1 MGRSLDGRQET
12 KKWKVA
18 FLCNHNS
25 CRSQIAEALAR
36 RMASDVMEVYSAG
49 VALGKDISSR
59 AVRMLKAEYNI
70 DLLEEGHYTKL
81 VSAIPEVDIVIYMG
95 CSIRCVSV
103 PCLIEIDWGVESP
116 SDDSDESFKRM
127 IKNIERQVEK
137 LREDI
142 ITGRIAQW
150 KKENISVDFAE
161 TFPFWKNLT
170 EEDRNRISRSWR
182 LELFDKNRTIYN
194 TTQGCK
200 GLLIISRGSMRVYI
214 VSPEG
219 RKVTLYRLEEGE
231 VCVFTAGCLIEE
243 IDFDILIEAAEYT
256 ETVTIPA
263 ADLKPIMK
271 EDKTFE
277 NYLYKKTAERFSDV
291 MWTIQN
297 ILFKRVDQRI
307 AGYLWEEKVRQDS
320 DTVKVT
326 QEEIANEIGSAR
338 EVVTKTLKYMASDQL
353 IRTGHGKIE
362 ILDREKLYQL
372 I

>member
-1 MGRSLDGRQET
+1 MRRRREI

-25 CRSQIAEALAR
+25 CRSQIAEALAK

-49 VALGKDISSR
+49 VALGKDINRR
-59 AVRMLKAEYNI
+59 AVRILKTEYNI
-70 DLLEEGHYTKL
+70 DLMEEGHYTKL
-81 VSAIPEVDIVIYMG
+81 YSEIPEVDIVIYMG
-95 CSIRCVSV
+95 CSIRCVSM
-103 PCLIEIDWGVESP
+103 PCQIEIDWGVDSP

-127 IKNIERQVEK
+127 IKNIEDHVKK

-142 ITGRIAQW
+142 ITDRISQW
-150 KKENISVDFAE
+150 KKDNIPIDFAGI
-161 TFPFWKNLT
+161 FPFWENLP
-170 EEDRNRISRSWR
+170 EEHKKRISRSWR
-182 LELFDKNRTIYN
+182 LELFDRNRTIYN

-200 GLLIISRGSMRVYI
+200 GLLIISKGSMRVYI

-231 VCVFTAGCLIEE
+231 VCVFTAGCLMEE
-243 IDFDILIEAAEYT
+243 IDFDILIEAVEHT

-271 EDKTFE
+271 EEKIFE
-277 NYLYKKTAERFSDV
+277 NYLYKKTAERFSNV
-291 MWTIQN
+291 MWTIQSV
-297 ILFKRVDQRI
+297 LFKKVDQRI
-307 AGYLWEEKVRQDS
+307 AGYLWEEKIRQDS
-320 DTVKVT
+320 DIVKVT
-326 QEEIANEIGSAR
+326 QEDIANEIGSAR
-338 EVVTKTLKYMASDQL
+338 EVVTKTLKYMASNQL

-362 ILDREKLYQL
+362 ILDKEKLYQL